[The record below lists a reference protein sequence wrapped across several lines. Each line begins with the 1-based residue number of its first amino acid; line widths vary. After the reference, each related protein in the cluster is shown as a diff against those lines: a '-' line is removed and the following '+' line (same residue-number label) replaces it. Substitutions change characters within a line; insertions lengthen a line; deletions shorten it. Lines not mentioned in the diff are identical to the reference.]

1 MANKFWT
8 PDRLMSLKDISGEK
22 PEIFLVGGNRTA
34 GKTFGTKT
42 YLINGVKTGKIRE
55 FFCLVRFG
63 YEIDGY
69 AENFFQDIG
78 PVKFPNDKM
87 TMKTGVK
94 DAYSIML
101 LNGKVIGYV
110 IAINQ
115 ADLVKRHFAK
125 FTKCDLGFFDE
136 FQSETGK
143 YCPKE
148 IDKFFSIHT
157 SIARGDGNYTRHVPV
172 IMCANNVSV
181 LNPYYVGLGI
191 HKRLQPETKT
201 LKGDGWVLELVNNEG
216 AKEAIKLSGFGRAFA
231 GTRQAQY
238 AAGDKY
244 LIDTSAFVEN
254 IEGQKSPLLN
264 MIING
269 EKCTVW
275 TVKDNGLIY
284 VSEKGDPACDYT
296 ITGKVTDHGSGTVLA
311 KYGEQQVKVF
321 KKMFELGEVRF
332 QNVKCKN
339 IFLDMIGL
347 SLI

>member
-1 MANKFWT
+1 MKNKFWT
-8 PDRLMSLKDISGEK
+8 PDRLMSLRDINGEK
-22 PEIFLVGGNRTA
+22 PEIFIVGGNRTA

-42 YLINGVKTGKIRE
+42 YLVNGVKTGKIRK

-69 AENFFQDIG
+69 AETFFQDIG
-78 PVKFPNDKM
+78 PIKFPEDKM
-87 TMKTGVK
+87 TMKTCVK
-94 DAYSIML
+94 DAYAEL
-101 LNGKVIGYV
+101 FLNDKSCGYV

-115 ADLVKRHFAK
+115 ADLVKRHFAR
-125 FTKCDLGFFDE
+125 FTECDMGFFDE

-143 YCPKE
+143 YAPKE

-157 SIARGDGNYTRHVPV
+157 SIARGGGGYTRHVPV
-172 IMCANNVSV
+172 ILCANNVSI
-181 LNPYYVGLGI
+181 LNPYYVALGI
-191 HKRLQPETKT
+191 HKRLQQDTKT
-201 LKGDGWVLELVNNEG
+201 LRGDGFVLELVNNEG
-216 AKEAIKLSGFGRAFA
+216 AKTAIKTSGFGRAFA
-231 GTRQAQY
+231 SLQQVAY
-238 AAGDKY
+238 AAGDSY
-244 LIDTSAFVEN
+244 LVDTSAFIEN
-254 IEGQKSPLLN
+254 VEGQKTPILN
-264 MIING
+264 IKINN

-275 TVKDNGLIY
+275 VVKDTNMLYI
-284 VSEKGDPACDYT
+284 SEKSDPACEYT

-347 SLI
+347 SLM